1 MKLEIELDLNKID
14 YDAINRQISE
24 KIADLNIKEEYD
36 IESKIDRSISCH
48 VKDEVDCSYNKYLEK
63 YFFGDGTSAEGRNLI
78 QSMTKEEIE
87 KRTKQIIEDVF
98 TNDYNE
104 ETLRELMLK
113 FLPDVFASIL
123 FRRMESA
130 LFNKENDYYNQMYN
144 MVRGQIDSTIN
155 SMRRY

>member
-14 YDAINRQISE
+14 YDAINKQIAE
-24 KIADLNIKEEYD
+24 KVAELNIKDVYD
-36 IESKIDRSISCH
+36 IDSKIDSQISRH

-87 KRTKQIIEDVF
+87 NRTRQIIEDVF

-104 ETLRELMLK
+104 EAIRELMLK

-123 FRRMESA
+123 FRRMECA
-130 LFNKENDYYNQMYN
+130 LFTKENDYYNQMYC
-144 MVRGQIDSTIN
+144 MVRSQIDSAIN
-155 SMRRY
+155 RMRY